1 MIELASALGKT
12 ADAAMYT
19 ATRATLAS
27 DFHPAWYLGGG
38 VYGDA
43 GKAGLQT
50 SNAAALFLNVP
61 TPGSS
66 KAATEATLVQDVATT
81 HDSHWS
87 TGIIGMRYLHA
98 SLTAAGNGSLA
109 VNTLLQTTYPSF
121 GYWFSGVDE
130 TPATTMWE
138 LPDAPSQG

>member
-12 ADAAMYT
+12 DDAAMYT
-19 ATRATLAS
+19 ATRATLVS
-27 DFHPAWYLGGG
+27 DFNTAWYVSGG

-50 SNAAALFLNVP
+50 SNAAALFHNIP
-61 TPGSS
+61 TPGATL
-66 KAATEATLVQDVATT
+66 AATQATLAQDVATT
-81 HDSHWS
+81 HNSHWS
-87 TGIIGMRYLHA
+87 TGIIGMRFLHA

-109 VNTLLQTTYPSF
+109 VDTLLQTSYPSF